1 MKLSHNGISIYYD
14 FADRGSRH
22 VLVLIHGFGGSS
34 ADWEL
39 FTAALPADQSYI
51 LIDLPGCGQSEKGSD
66 DSFYTFGGLG
76 DVVASVV
83 GACGVKSA
91 VLCGYSAGGRLV
103 YYITAHRL
111 IDSQTAFV
119 AISTTPGIPVEA
131 NREERR
137 LGDIDHAA
145 MISEY
150 GIEAW
155 AENWL
160 KLDLFEG
167 LKQMPEDFMVE
178 YRKRRVQND
187 PEVLQKYLLYS
198 GTGVMEPQQPLLRE
212 LEMPGL
218 LISGSCDEKYL
229 GIASRVTRVNKL
241 YKHVVIEGGWHTLYI
256 EKPAETVKLIID
268 FLEELN

>member
-1 MKLSHNGISIYYD
+1 MHLNHKGIDIYYE

-34 ADWEL
+34 TDWEL
-39 FTAALPADQSYI
+39 FTAALPADQSYL
-51 LIDLPGCGQSEKGSD
+51 LIDLPGCGKSEKARD
-66 DSFYTFGGLG
+66 DGFYTFEGLG

-83 GACGVKSA
+83 RECGVKST

-103 YYITAHRL
+103 YYITAHQL
-111 IDSQTAFV
+111 IENQTAFV
-119 AISTTPGIPVEA
+119 AISTTPGIPVEED
-131 NREERR
+131 RKERR

-145 MISEY
+145 KIAEY

-167 LKQMPEDFMVE
+167 LKGMPEEFMKE
-178 YRKRRVQND
+178 YRARRVQND
-187 PEVLQKYLLYS
+187 PEVLQKYLLLS
-198 GTGVMEPQQPLLRE
+198 GTGIMEPQQPLLRE
-212 LEMPGL
+212 LEIPGL

-241 YKHVVIEGGWHTLYI
+241 YKHFVIEGGWHTLYI
-256 EKPAETVKLIID
+256 EKPAETVHLIID
-268 FLEELN
+268 FLKELN